1 MGTGMGQNDQEN
13 LTSQECSQWEE
24 VEMDLSKKCVI
35 KGEAAARE
43 MV

>member
-1 MGTGMGQNDQEN
+1 MGTGLGQNGQEN
-13 LTSQECSQWEE
+13 LTSQEYSQWEE
-24 VEMDLSKKCVI
+24 VEMDLRKECVI